1 MAKKHDFKAVFFD
14 VDGTIALSE
23 ARNRDVIEKLA
34 ESHGGKIHKEHWS
47 FLAGQPE
54 TKIWSWLK
62 ETYPEFKGV
71 GPKGFSQA
79 CRKGYLKSQFEVA
92 ARPGMSEIIRHFKQ
106 AGLHVVAVSNSP
118 RNLVD
123 HNLYK
128 AGCYDDMEHIISED
142 EVLAAGKTPKPSPD
156 PYLMA
161 THLYKDIHPEHCLV
175 FEDSGTGINAGI
187 SAGMTVV
194 QVLDRGGAEHGDAH
208 YHVRGKKDLL
218 TLARTLAPKP

>member
-1 MAKKHDFKAVFFD
+1 MADKHRFKAVFFD

-34 ESHGGKIHKEHWS
+34 EDHGGKIKKEHWG

-54 TKIWSWLK
+54 TKIWGWLK
-62 ETYPEFKGV
+62 ETYPDFKGI
-71 GPKGFSQA
+71 GQKGFSQA
-79 CRKGYLKSQFEVA
+79 CRKGYLKSRFEVA
-92 ARPGMSEIIRHFKQ
+92 ARPGMPEIIRHFKQ

-123 HNLYK
+123 HNLHKTGCYK
-128 AGCYDDMEHIISED
+128 AMEHIISED
-142 EVLAAGKTPKPSPD
+142 EVLAAGKSPKPSPD

-161 THLYKDIHPEHCLV
+161 AHFYKNIHPEECIV

-194 QVLDRGGAEHGDAH
+194 QVLDRGGQPHGDAR
-208 YHVRGKKDLL
+208 YHTRNKKELVA
-218 TLARTLAPKP
+218 LARTLTPKL